1 MTVVGIGHL
10 SRAGKDSAAT
20 ALQRDLGYRRIGF
33 ADKLKELA
41 LECDPLVTTA
51 TQASNVGAG
60 RGRLKWVVHGLTWE
74 GAKDSYP
81 EVRNFLI
88 NLGEGCRKVL
98 DSDIWVNAVLDGV
111 KKDENVVIPDVRYEN
126 EAEAIQK
133 AGGFVIRIDRPGAT
147 PSGLSDNYLTDWDGW
162 DAVIVNDGTVQDLER
177 AIVSTVKE
185 LTSDD

>member
-1 MTVVGIGHL
+1 MIVGIGHIA
-10 SRAGKDSAAT
+10 RTGKDTAAL
-20 ALQRDLGYRRIGF
+20 ALQRDLNFRRIGF

-41 LECDPLVTTA
+41 LECDPLVTSA

-60 RGRLKWVVHGLTWE
+60 RGRLAWVVHGLTWE

-98 DSDIWVNAVLDGV
+98 DGDIWVDAALRGV
-111 KKDENVVIPDVRYEN
+111 KPSDNVVIPDVRYEN
-126 EAEAIQK
+126 EAEAIQT
-133 AGGFVIRIDRPGAT
+133 AGGKLIRIDRPGAT

-177 AIVSTVKE
+177 AVVAQVKE
-185 LTSDD
+185 WTK